1 MRWILLVA
9 VIFCVI
15 GHISS
20 SAGLAWSGQQSSR
33 NLAQYD
39 KAGPYIFDNEP
50 PWARREQAAAELR
63 TFLWE
68 HWRKQRLGLA
78 KATFFSI
85 EGDSATVAFYIE
97 PDANKRWQ
105 VAVESVT
112 SRSVLMKSR
121 KPRRELKKEN
131 YDLLERIESAGNSL
145 SQSIAPDEVRDG
157 GTYKLRLTNSLTKS
171 IRIL

>member
-9 VIFCVI
+9 IVFCVI
-15 GHISS
+15 GHVSS

-50 PWARREQAAAELR
+50 PLARREQAAAELR

-68 HWRKQRLGLA
+68 HWREQRLGLA

-85 EGDSATVAFYIE
+85 EGDSATVTFYIE

-105 VAVESVT
+105 VAVESFT
-112 SRSVLMKSR
+112 STSVLMKSR

-131 YDLLERIESAGNSL
+131 YDLLERIEATGNSL
-145 SQSIAPDEVRDG
+145 SSSIAPAEVRDG
-157 GTYKLRLTNSLTKS
+157 GRYKLRLTNTLTKS
-171 IRIL
+171 VRIL